1 MKRLQTLPEHYLRFL
16 LEPAEAQLSSYLARE
31 GGRVAQGALAA
42 LLCGAGEQGW
52 HNAAERFPTRRR

>member
-31 GGRVAQGALAA
+31 GASG
-42 LLCGAGEQGW
+42 
-52 HNAAERFPTRRR
+52 TRRAGSIAMRGG

>member
-16 LEPAEAQLSSYLARE
+16 LAPAEAQLSSYLAR
-31 GGRVAQGALAA
+31 GGRVAQGALVA

-52 HNAAERFPTRRR
+52 SDAAERLPARRR

>member
-31 GGRVAQGALAA
+31 GGELHKARWQGI
-42 LLCGAGEQGW
+42 AGITSGC
-52 HNAAERFPTRRR
+52 TGSIGS